1 MNARQRTKID
11 AFVAS
16 GRAVTKVSSGAV
28 LAKQG
33 TRFQTLVTADGQR
46 TAAGEYFEQKTTQ
59 DLPVGGFDN
68 TQAPT
73 RTGDTEYITMRDGT
87 QRATRRWDPATQD
100 YKFTAL
106 GRRYYGRLKRNY
118 VVQVPV
124 RVTGVRKNGTQ
135 YQIRSTLPIAKLG
148 VDRVELP
155 LNLTA
160 AQRTARIKDIVKR
173 QLGDLNQPI
182 YEVSK
187 ETWMYDNAS
196 DGG

>member
-1 MNARQRTKID
+1 MNARQRAKID

-16 GRAVTKVSSGAV
+16 GSAPTRVSSGAV

-33 TRFQTLVTADGQR
+33 PRFQTLVDASGQLS
-46 TAAGEYFEQKTTQ
+46 AAGTYYQEQTRAE
-59 DLPVGGFDN
+59 LPVGGFDN
-68 TQAPT
+68 QQAPT
-73 RTGDTEYITMRDGT
+73 RSGDTEYISMRDGT

-106 GRRYYGRLKRNY
+106 GKKYFGRLKRNY

-155 LNLTA
+155 LNLTV
-160 AQRTARIKDIVKR
+160 AQRNARIKDIVKR
-173 QLGDLNQPI
+173 QLGDLSQPI
-182 YEVSK
+182 
-187 ETWMYDNAS
+187 
-196 DGG
+196 